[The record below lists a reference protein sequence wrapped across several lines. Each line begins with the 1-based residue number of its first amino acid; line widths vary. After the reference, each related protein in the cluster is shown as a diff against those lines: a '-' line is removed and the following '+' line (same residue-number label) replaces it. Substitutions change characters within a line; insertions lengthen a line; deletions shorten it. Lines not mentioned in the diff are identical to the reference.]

1 MPTDGAE
8 GMGIFCYIK
17 ILIKSTAQIFSVS
30 FFLHLLILHFVFF
43 CNLCSYISMSFLEC
57 KHPHILNDRFF
68 SFLHFMSFEE
78 VLRVS

>member
-1 MPTDGAE
+1 MEYAYGWCRGNGNILLYKNFNQKHCTD
-8 GMGIFCYIK
+8 IQCLF
-17 ILIKSTAQIFSVS
+17 

-68 SFLHFMSFEE
+68 SFTFYVF
-78 VLRVS
+78 